1 MNNLGINPTNKV
13 REFCNVNFKTLKK
26 LKKILEGRSTMLK
39 AEPNEY

>member
-13 REFCNVNFKTLKK
+13 REFCNVNFETLKK

-39 AEPNEY
+39 AEPSEY